1 MLPFLWRSFYDKKAA
16 VHEALCDNVDT
27 RTALEEMRA
36 LVSQCNLYVAARKAA
51 RRRPNR
57 ALLESVALYLTHMLK
72 IFGAIEEES
81 SLGFP
86 VRGPGT
92 SLDLES
98 TVLPYLQVLSEF
110 REGVRKI
117 AREQKGEALPC
128 WGVSVWG
135 HPGRRRVLAAPGLG
149 HDICRAAPPRRD
161 GHHVS
166 RHRCPPQGRTA
177 GWGPRTRV
185 RGGVSSP
192 ALFEWKGRTRPL

>member
-92 SLDLES
+92 S
-98 TVLPYLQVLSEF
+98 QW
-110 REGVRKI
+110 
-117 AREQKGEALPC
+117 ALPI
-128 WGVSVWG
+128 G
-135 HPGRRRVLAAPGLG
+135 HLKEEI
-149 HDICRAAPPRRD
+149 D
-161 GHHVS
+161 
-166 RHRCPPQGRTA
+166 
-177 GWGPRTRV
+177 W
-185 RGGVSSP
+185 SS
-192 ALFEWKGRTRPL
+192 EMEEKQR